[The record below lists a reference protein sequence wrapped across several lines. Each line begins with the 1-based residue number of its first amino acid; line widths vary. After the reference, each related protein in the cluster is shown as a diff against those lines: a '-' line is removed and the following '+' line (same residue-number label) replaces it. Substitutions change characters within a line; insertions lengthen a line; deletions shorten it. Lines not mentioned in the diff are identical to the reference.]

1 MRIADLLF
9 KAKEKGKRKV
19 AIAGAKKMSEIQ
31 AAITGIEEG
40 ICEPILVGNR
50 AEVNYDLPE
59 GISFVEV
66 DGDVEAVEKAV
77 RMVSSGEADVL
88 MKGSVPTSLFLK
100 GVLNKEW
107 GLRGKG
113 VLSHVALIDIPTYHK
128 LLIITD
134 GGMCIKPDL
143 KTKISIL
150 ENAIRFAHSIGIE
163 NPKVGILSAV
173 ETVNPDMVETMD
185 ASIISKMA
193 MRKQIKGA
201 IIDGP
206 LAMDILISRE
216 AAEIKGVDSPVAG
229 DVDIILV
236 PDITTGNSVAKALLY
251 LGNGKAAGAVVGTT
265 RPVVM
270 LSRADSPET
279 RFNSLVLGILC
290 S

>member
-1 MRIADLLF
+1 KL
-9 KAKEKGKRKV
+9 
-19 AIAGAKKMSEIQ
+19 SEIH
-31 AAITGIEEG
+31 AAIQGMEMG
-40 ICEPILVGNR
+40 LVEPILVG
-50 AEVNYDLPE
+50 EEDKLPDNLP
-59 GISFVEV
+59 
-66 DGDVEAVEKAV
+66 DGVQVVPADSDTDAVEKAV
-77 RMVSSGEADVL
+77 KLVSSGEADIL
-88 MKGSVPTSLFLK
+88 MKGSVPTSMFLK

-113 VLSHVALIDIPTYHK
+113 VLSHVALLDIPEYHK

-150 ENAIRFAHSIGIE
+150 KNAVEFAHSIGVE
-163 NPKVGILSAV
+163 NPKVGILAAV
-173 ETVNPDMVETMD
+173 EVVNQDMIETVD

-193 MRKQIKGA
+193 SRGQINGA
-201 IIDGP
+201 IVDGP
-206 LAMDILISRE
+206 LAMDILISKE
-216 AAEIKGVDSPVAG
+216 AAEIKGVSSPVAG

-251 LGNGKAAGAVVGTT
+251 LANGKAAGAVVGTS

-279 RFNSLVLGILC
+279 KLNSLILGILC